1 MTSSRRVR
9 EILEYGVSNLSN
21 TQDNMQTRMN
31 TRRARKCKL
40 RCWKKIHGE
49 ISQQSPLLVEK
60 PKITRFVREE

>member
-31 TRRARKCKL
+31 KRRAQKCKL

-49 ISQQSPLLVEK
+49 ISQQSPLHAEK
-60 PKITRFVREE
+60 VDVTC